1 MVSYETRLERL
12 GYLPA
17 CARRIV
23 SDYVKNGKVH
33 DLDEYISF
41 KESVNRSI
49 SEHVTEVIG

>member
-1 MVSYETRLERL
+1 MVPYETRLERL

-33 DLDEYISF
+33 DLDAYISF

-49 SEHVTEVIG
+49 SEHVMEVIG